1 MVCEK
6 IEKYQDSYHKYYLN
20 KLNNELF
27 DLMQEIY
34 KIEEIQRLTR
44 KEKEIIEACKDVKQ
58 YERNY
63 NSYDNT
69 DDNNEIKSLYE
80 DNLYVFLYYSEKLE
94 DFYNK
99 DRLNNI
105 ESKLLYKYL
114 KKYQR
119 KDMNSYFYKYHNEKI
134 ELYI

>member
-34 KIEEIQRLTR
+34 KIEEIHRLTR

-69 DDNNEIKSLYE
+69 VDKNEIKSLYE
-80 DNLYVFLYYSEKLE
+80 DNLYV
-94 DFYNK
+94 
-99 DRLNNI
+99 
-105 ESKLLYKYL
+105 
-114 KKYQR
+114 
-119 KDMNSYFYKYHNEKI
+119 
-134 ELYI
+134 LYIL